1 MSEGPRVHAGWR
13 MREERRDQ
21 FVAALLGAAFFA
33 GMAGCGGTVEPPPPP
48 LPVSDLFE
56 GDPAGVGMSKER
68 LERVAEMAQ
77 GYVDEGKLAGVVNLV
92 ARGGKIVHFR
102 AVGQRGAED
111 DRPVTKDSLFRI
123 FSMTKPI
130 TAVAAMMLYEEGKFR
145 LSDPVADI
153 VPELAE
159 LNVLVDGELV
169 PAKNTMT
176 MRHLLTHTC
185 GLSYGFNPRDPV
197 DQRYRE
203 AQLFAAADL
212 DEFAKRLGELPL
224 AFEPGER
231 WHYSVAVDV
240 TGLVV
245 QRLSG
250 MSFDEFLRQRI
261 FEPLDMKDTF
271 FNVPE
276 DKMHRFLPNHAWNR
290 QEEKLTQLQVEEDD
304 EDAFARYR
312 NATLFS
318 GGGGLVSTALDYARF
333 AEMVRRGGELD
344 GARLLS
350 PKTVSF
356 MTANHLPA
364 AIEGGGSGEDPTGAS
379 ASRFGFGLGW
389 GINTDVV
396 ASGVVG
402 SVGEYSWGGAAGTV
416 FWVDPVEE
424 MVVVGMIQLMG
435 SPWNLRHDL
444 RVASYQ
450 AIVGPAGVE

>member
-1 MSEGPRVHAGWR
+1 MGIAQKGRVVG
-13 MREERRDQ
+13 
-21 FVAALLGAAFFA
+21 ALLGAASLVGCA
-33 GMAGCGGTVEPPPPP
+33 ESGGATDPVPATELQAPVGDLVEGAPESVGMAR
-48 LPVSDLFE
+48 
-56 GDPAGVGMSKER
+56 ER
-68 LERVAEMAQ
+68 LDRITAMTQA
-77 GYVDEGKLAGVVNLV
+77 YVDEGKLAGVVTLV
-92 ARGGKIVHFR
+92 ARKGTIVHFE
-102 AVGQRGAED
+102 AVGNRGAED
-111 DRPVTKDSLFRI
+111 ARPMTKDALFRI
-123 FSMTKPI
+123 FSMSKPI

-145 LSDPVADI
+145 LSDPVADF

-169 PAKNTMT
+169 PAERTMT
-176 MRHLLTHTC
+176 MRHLLTHTG

-203 AQLFAAADL
+203 AQVFAAENL
-212 DEFAKRLGELPL
+212 DGFAERLGKLPL

-245 QRLSG
+245 ERLSG
-250 MSFDEFLRQRI
+250 MSFDVFLRERI
-261 FEPLDMKDTF
+261 FEPLGMTDTF

-276 DKMHRFLPNHAWNR
+276 EKWDRFLPNHRWNPA
-290 QEEKLTQLQVEEDD
+290 EEKLTQTPIATDD
-304 EDAFARYR
+304 ADAIVRYR
-312 NATLFS
+312 DTGLFS
-318 GGGGLVSTALDYARF
+318 GGGGLVSTTIDYARF

-344 GARLLS
+344 GVRLLS
-350 PKTVSF
+350 PKTVAF

-389 GINTDVV
+389 GIIMDVV
-396 ASGVVG
+396 SSGVMG

-416 FWVDPVEE
+416 FWVDPVEDL
-424 MVVVGMIQLMG
+424 VVISMIQLMG

-444 RVASYQ
+444 KVATYQ
-450 AIVGPAGVE
+450 AIVD

>member
-1 MSEGPRVHAGWR
+1 MGIAHKGRVVG
-13 MREERRDQ
+13 
-21 FVAALLGAAFFA
+21 ALLGAAWLVGCA
-33 GMAGCGGTVEPPPPP
+33 ASGGATDPVPATELQAPVGDLVEGAAESVGMAR
-48 LPVSDLFE
+48 D
-56 GDPAGVGMSKER
+56 R
-68 LERVAEMAQ
+68 LDRITAMTQA
-77 GYVDEGKLAGVVNLV
+77 YVDEGKLAGVVALV
-92 ARGGKIVHFR
+92 ARKGTIVHFE
-102 AVGQRGAED
+102 AVGNRGAED
-111 DRPVTKDSLFRI
+111 ARPMTKDALFRI
-123 FSMTKPI
+123 FSMSKPI

-145 LSDPVADI
+145 LSDPVADF

-169 PAKNTMT
+169 PAERTMT
-176 MRHLLTHTC
+176 MRHLLTHTG

-203 AQLFAAADL
+203 AQVFAAENL
-212 DEFAKRLGELPL
+212 DGFAERLGKLPL

-245 QRLSG
+245 ERLSG
-250 MSFDEFLRQRI
+250 MSFDVFLRERI
-261 FEPLDMKDTF
+261 FEPLGMTDTF

-276 DKMHRFLPNHAWNR
+276 EKWDRFLPNHGWNR
-290 QEEKLTQLQVEEDD
+290 AEEKLTQMPIATDD
-304 EDAFARYR
+304 ADGIVRYR
-312 NATLFS
+312 DTGLFS
-318 GGGGLVSTALDYARF
+318 GGGGLVSTTIDYARF

-344 GARLLS
+344 GVRLLS
-350 PKTVSF
+350 PKTVAF

-389 GINTDVV
+389 GINMDVV
-396 ASGVVG
+396 SSGVMG

-416 FWVDPVEE
+416 FWVDPVEDL
-424 MVVVGMIQLMG
+424 VVIGMIQLMG

-444 RVASYQ
+444 KVATYQ
-450 AIVGPAGVE
+450 AIVD

>member
-1 MSEGPRVHAGWR
+1 MGEGHYNHA
-13 MREERRDQ
+13 
-21 FVAALLGAAFFA
+21 FAALFVVALVVGCTESGAAA
-33 GMAGCGGTVEPPPPP
+33 A
-48 LPVSDLFE
+48 DLAA
-56 GDPAGVGMSKER
+56 GDPPSVGMSKER
-68 LERVAEMAQ
+68 LDRVTAMSQ
-77 GYVDEGKLAGVVNLV
+77 GYVDEGKLAGVVTLV
-92 ARGGKIVHFR
+92 ARGGKIVHFE
-102 AVGQRGAED
+102 AVGRRGAED
-111 DRPVTKDSLFRI
+111 ERPLAKDALFRI

-145 LSDPVADI
+145 LSDPVADF
-153 VPELAE
+153 VPELAAP
-159 LNVLVDGELV
+159 NVLVDGESV
-169 PAKNTMT
+169 PAEETMT
-176 MRHLLTHTC
+176 MRHLLTHTA
-185 GLSYGFNPRDPV
+185 GLSYGFNPRDPL

-203 AQLFAAADL
+203 AQLFAAEDL
-212 DEFAKRLGELPL
+212 DEFAGRLGALPL

-250 MSFDEFLRQRI
+250 MSFDAFLKERV
-261 FEPLDMKDTF
+261 FDPLGMEDTF

-276 DKMHRFLPNHAWNR
+276 DKRHRFLPNHTWNR
-290 QEEKLTQLQVEEDD
+290 EQETLVQIPVEEDD
-304 EDAFARYR
+304 PDAFTRYR
-312 NATLFS
+312 NTRLFS
-318 GGGGLVSTALDYARF
+318 GGGGLVSTAVDYARF

-350 PKTVSF
+350 PKTVAF

-364 AIEGGGSGEDPTGAS
+364 TVTGGSGEDPTGA

-396 ASGVVG
+396 ASGVLG
-402 SVGEYSWGGAAGTV
+402 SMGEYSWGGAAGTI

-444 RVASYQ
+444 KVAANQ
-450 AIVGPAGVE
+450 AIVN